1 MENNNLTNQQETLPK
16 STTVLVLGI
25 LSIFPGVACVGI
37 AGVVL
42 GIIALVTSKK
52 LKAEIEN
59 NPGKYTD
66 SSIKLHNAGRV
77 CGIIGLSLSSAYLIF
92 WIVYFVII
100 GTILGTVGA
109 GSMYY

>member
-1 MENNNLTNQQETLPK
+1 MENNSINQQETLGN
-16 STTVLVLGI
+16 STTILVLGI

-37 AGVVL
+37 VGVVL
-42 GIIALVTSKK
+42 GIITLAMSKK
-52 LKAEIEN
+52 TKIEIEN

-66 SSIKLHNAGRV
+66 SSITLQKAGRI
-77 CGIIGLSLSSAYLIF
+77 CGIIGLSLSSIYLIF

-100 GTILGTVGA
+100 GAILGSAGA

>member
-1 MENNNLTNQQETLPK
+1 MENTHPNQQETLPK
-16 STTVLVLGI
+16 STTILVLGI
-25 LSIFPGVACVGI
+25 LSIFPGIACVGI

-42 GIIALVTSKK
+42 GIITLVMSKK
-52 LKAEIEN
+52 TKIEIEN

-77 CGIIGLSLSSAYLIF
+77 CGIVGLSLSSVYFIF

-100 GTILGTVGA
+100 GTIIGA
-109 GSMYY
+109 AGANSMYY

>member
-1 MENNNLTNQQETLPK
+1 MENTQPNQKETLPK

-37 AGVVL
+37 VGVVL
-42 GIIALVTSKK
+42 GIITLITSKN

-66 SSIKLHNAGRV
+66 SSINLHKAGRI
-77 CGIIGLSLSSAYLIF
+77 CGIIGLSLSSLYLIF
-92 WIVYFVII
+92 WIIYFVII
-100 GTILGTVGA
+100 GTILGSVGA